1 MNKRLVIS
9 VAMVFGVLVVASS
22 MASAADPVIVKVPFS
37 FVVRDITMPAGRYEI
52 RAIGNEDEQIQVQS
66 LDVEKEAVT
75 VVITRTAQTGLKEPE
90 VVFDTAGGTHVL
102 SEIREPGI
110 DGYLVHA
117 TKGPHTKERIKA
129 EVKTAHAGKRM

>member
-9 VAMVFGVLVVASS
+9 VAVVFAVVVFSSS

-37 FVVRDITMPAGRYEI
+37 FMVRDITMPAGRYEI

-75 VVITRTAQTGLKEPE
+75 GVITRTAETGLTQPE

-110 DGYLVHA
+110 DGYLVYT

-129 EVKTAHAGKRM
+129 EAKTAHAEKRM